1 MYRDRM
7 GLSETLEETCL
18 ERDEA
23 FGPPIVALQTSG
35 YIIPMRGNGYALLLS
50 VLVSWMLDAST
61 AIFRASPLARIRR
74 SSSFINLSPPEGP
87 PTPVLTSDISAE
99 ESMDNKAE
107 ESRSCKQ
114 DIPALKLLRVFEG
127 SPKQNA
133 MWSAV
138 LAQVDSPLDDR
149 GYTVEEFLRNSP
161 SRDEILAAAKN
172 QQKFKLGPVDK
183 MPMQSCGAYPMA
195 RIYSP
200 DEVVRRLKLHYYPC
214 FGPLDDM
221 IREYNLFVTEHAEVM
236 SKVRES
242 ILAKP
247 HKAFRLAYIQWNSLM
262 VIPNTLQVLTAF
274 LNEDQGFAVDQVDG
288 ITILLQENLRLKG
301 RRKKL
306 FLENIHSMLNT
317 LSSNPNWGEAKLSYL
332 GNILGTQVD
341 PGAPQNTQTI
351 IYIFRETHQPVEVC
365 KASQSIN
372 GREKGFIGAVFDLP
386 QMGKLAVMG
395 AHLDGWMAP
404 QFLNMFPLLLSSCGS
419 TEEGL
424 DSFSLGVVLGGDWN
438 EHFHTEAMDSL
449 YELAGTDTVRYPAFD
464 KVQDLPSTMP
474 NNLKMTA
481 LFTEAL
487 SEPLDII
494 GSDYQPLLWSGDR
507 LGRSVNMGHS
517 PFSVL
522 KTCLEPKVLASPRGA
537 GYLDRVIVRTATASS
552 AALDQLLEAGAVTG
566 ELPKNFASIV
576 KGVQVYDMRSDHVMM
591 GNIIEFLQ
599 PT

>member
-1 MYRDRM
+1 MLR
-7 GLSETLEETCL
+7 TL
-18 ERDEA
+18 A
-23 FGPPIVALQTSG
+23 FALGSSRLKW
-35 YIIPMRGNGYALLLS
+35 ILP
-50 VLVSWMLDAST
+50 WMTGDTREWQSYLDCV
-61 AIFRASPLARIRR
+61 IR
-74 SSSFINLSPPEGP
+74 S
-87 PTPVLTSDISAE
+87 
-99 ESMDNKAE
+99 
-107 ESRSCKQ
+107 
-114 DIPALKLLRVFEG
+114 
-127 SPKQNA
+127 
-133 MWSAV
+133 
-138 LAQVDSPLDDR
+138 
-149 GYTVEEFLRNSP
+149 VEEFLRNSP

-507 LGRSVNMGHS
+507 LGRSVNMVGAPKTLPAAMRQMGFSIISICYRAGFTYKWSRGCDYPRSEPMPGHS